1 MQEWPEIYLSGHF
14 IYGPDKAIR
23 WINPNC
29 CGFFSISTTSYF
41 KYYGALHLRQN
52 YYIGYKYFG
61 RAAPRALTN

>member
-1 MQEWPEIYLSGHF
+1 MQY
-14 IYGPDKAIR
+14 R
-23 WINPNC
+23 INPNC